1 MYEEE
6 KEIPITNEHYLSF
19 KSTRKLL
26 QVSSSTLR
34 NWDKEG
40 KIRTI
45 RTPSGA
51 RMFNQQDLSAIIR
64 QTKSNEIVKRKICYA
79 RVSTRAQ
86 MDDLERQVL
95 FFRTQYPSYEV
106 VTDICSG
113 INWKRKGL
121 SSLLEQSIQGTLGE
135 IVVAHKDRLS
145 RIAFDLLEY
154 IFNLHGTQ
162 ILVLDRTNE
171 QSTEQELAQDIM
183 SIVHVYSCKQM
194 GKRRYTKSNQDKI
207 EQKV

>member
-1 MYEEE
+1 MNEKE
-6 KEIPITNEHYLSF
+6 KEILTDQRFISF
-19 KSTRKLL
+19 KNTRKLL
-26 QVSSSTLR
+26 QVSSCTLR

-40 KIRTI
+40 KIGTI

-51 RMFNQQDLSAIIR
+51 RMFNQQDIFNLIR
-64 QTKSNEIVKRKICYA
+64 KTKTTEIVKRKVCYA

-86 MDDLERQVL
+86 MDDLERQVI
-95 FFRTQYPSYEV
+95 FFRQNYPSYEV

-145 RIAFDLLEY
+145 RIAFDLLEHV
-154 IFNLHGTQ
+154 FNLHGTS

-194 GKRRYTKSNQDKI
+194 GKRRYSKSNQNQI
-207 EQKV
+207 